1 MINKSAKIF
10 IAGHN
15 GLVGSAILKN
25 LKNKGYSNFVLR
37 SHKELDLTNQIAVA
51 DFFNKEK
58 PEYVIL
64 AAAKVGGIVANN
76 IFRAD
81 FIYENLMIQNNV
93 IHQSYLNNVK
103 KLIFLG
109 STCIY
114 PKEANQPIKESELL
128 TAPLEYTNEPYAIAK
143 IAGIK
148 MCESYNIQHNTNYI
162 SIMPT
167 NLYGINDNFN
177 LQTSHVLP
185 AIMRKL
191 HLAKCLEL
199 NDWDIIRKDLSIRPI
214 ESVNGNSNETE
225 ILEILEKYGVKKIGK
240 SDILV
245 ELWGSGIALREFLW
259 SEDMADATVFILE
272 NINFCDIAKQLNN
285 NEIRN
290 THINIG
296 TGKEISI
303 KDLAFLIKEKIGFKG
318 TISFDK
324 SKPDGTLRKL
334 TDVSKL
340 NSLGWKSST
349 NLDQG
354 IEKMYNW
361 YKQYS
366 K

>member
-1 MINKSAKIF
+1 MINKSAKIY

-25 LKNKGYSNFVLR
+25 LKEKGYTNFVLR
-37 SHKELDLTNQIAVA
+37 THVELDLTNQLAVA
-51 DFFNKEK
+51 DFFKQEK

-64 AAAKVGGIVANN
+64 AAAKVGGIIANN

-109 STCIY
+109 SSCIY
-114 PKEANQPIKESELL
+114 PKEAYQPMKEDELL
-128 TAPLEYTNEPYAIAK
+128 TSPLEYTNEPYAISK

-148 MCESYNIQHNTNYI
+148 MCESYNIQYDTNFI
-162 SIMPT
+162 AIMPT
-167 NLYGINDNFN
+167 NLYGKNDNFN

-185 AIMRKL
+185 AIIRKT

-199 NDWDIIRKDLSIRPI
+199 NDWKAIRTDLNLRPI
-214 ESVNGNSNETE
+214 ESVDGCADEAQ
-225 ILEILEKYGVKKIGK
+225 ILEILDKYGVKKLGK
-240 SDILV
+240 SNILI

-259 SEDMADATVFILE
+259 SDDMADATIHIMESV
-272 NINFCDIAKQLNN
+272 NFCDITKSLKTD
-285 NEIRN
+285 EIRN

-296 TGKEISI
+296 TGHEISI
-303 KDLAFLIKEKIGFKG
+303 RDLALLIKEKIGYNG
-318 TISFDK
+318 NISFDK

-334 TDVSKL
+334 TDVTKL
-340 NSLGWKSST
+340 QSLGWKYKV

-354 IEKMYNW
+354 IDIMYKW
-361 YKQYS
+361 YKEYI